1 MREGSIDKKG
11 LSEMRRIGRRSERYT
26 AKRGSARPALTT
38 QGKYQRIW
46 METELR
52 AKAWSKKHRGNEM
65 NAEAWNALWERVRDE
80 LYGSAWVCERARGYA
95 SIAEG
100 VMV

>member
-1 MREGSIDKKG
+1 MRQH
-11 LSEMRRIGRRSERYT
+11 GRRSERYT
-26 AKRGSARPALTT
+26 ANRGRAEAVTT

-65 NAEAWNALWERVRDE
+65 NPVCWNALWERVRDE
-80 LYGSAWVCERARGYA
+80 LYGTAWACERSRGFA
-95 SIAEG
+95 KVAEG
-100 VMV
+100 AMV